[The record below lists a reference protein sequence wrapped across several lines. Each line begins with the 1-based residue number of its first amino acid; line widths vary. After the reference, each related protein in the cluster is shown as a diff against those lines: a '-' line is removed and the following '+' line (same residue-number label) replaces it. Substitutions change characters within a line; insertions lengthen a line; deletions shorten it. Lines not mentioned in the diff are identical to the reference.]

1 MKYYGWE
8 KFGLNKVKVL
18 REIESIY
25 LKNYYDLRGN
35 FDVVGSLIPYL
46 ISCIVFTAYILI
58 NG

>member
-8 KFGLNKVKVL
+8 KFGLNKVKDL
-18 REIESIY
+18 REIESKH

-35 FDVVGSLIPYL
+35 FDVVSSLIPYL
-46 ISCIVFTAYILI
+46 ISTIVFTAYILI